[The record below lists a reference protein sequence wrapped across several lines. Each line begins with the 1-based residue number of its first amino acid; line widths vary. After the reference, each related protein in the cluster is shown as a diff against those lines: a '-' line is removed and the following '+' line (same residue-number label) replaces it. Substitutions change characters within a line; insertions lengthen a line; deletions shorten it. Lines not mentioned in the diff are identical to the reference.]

1 MKFTTSDNVE
11 MVFIYFE
18 NNKSQ
23 RATARI
29 FGELH
34 PERPTPNN
42 NVIG

>member
-1 MKFTTSDNVE
+1 

-23 RATARI
+23 RATART

-34 PERPTPNN
+34 PEIPTLNN
-42 NVIG
+42 SGIGNLH